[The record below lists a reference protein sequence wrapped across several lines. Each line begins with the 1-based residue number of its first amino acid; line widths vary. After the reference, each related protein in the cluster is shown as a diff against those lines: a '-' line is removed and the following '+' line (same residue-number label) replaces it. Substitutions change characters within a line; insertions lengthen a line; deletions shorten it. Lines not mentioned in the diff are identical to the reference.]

1 MKKALSLSALVAA
14 FLPAIASAQQTGVG
28 IGGLLGLLNQA
39 NDLINRL
46 IPFVIALTVF
56 IFLWGVFRF
65 VIAGADGDQRKE
77 AQGYMIWGIIAL
89 FVMVSVWGLVN
100 ILVRSFNLDVSAP
113 PAPQLPMPG
122 GQFGPGR

>member
-1 MKKALSLSALVAA
+1 MKKALSILTLAVLV
-14 FLPAIASAQQTGVG
+14 LPSIAHAQN

-46 IPFVIALTVF
+46 IPFVIALTVL

-65 VIAGADGDQRKE
+65 VMSGGDGDKRKE

-100 ILVRSFNLDVSAP
+100 ILVRSFNLDPAAP
-113 PAPQLPMPG
+113 PAPQLPGPG
-122 GQFGPGR
+122 GQYEYRPNN